1 MDTKRVLWAG
11 CLALLLWSCQGRGR
25 VHGQQFVPASD
36 RASVAP
42 VGAFIAQQYVVETA
56 HFRVMC
62 QDAQFAKEVGAMAE
76 AYRVHLAMHWLGR
89 ELRPWVEK
97 VPLVVQTSPRLPA
110 SGETKYT
117 LMGGDI
123 RSIHMTV
130 CGTKE
135 RILDSVLPHEMT
147 HTVLATH
154 FAPSGKPVPRWADE
168 GACTTVEHISE
179 RSKHDVMLVKFLTD
193 GRGIPFSELFAMREY
208 PSPPFLMPLYA
219 QSYSLCAFLIAQ
231 GGPRRFVQ
239 FLEMG
244 MQTDNWA
251 QAVADSY
258 GYAGLGRLKVAWNT
272 WVSDGGGDVTRYT
285 AAVLSGA
292 PSSHPSPSDPLPSHP
307 SPMNPAVGD
316 LLAVQTKA
324 VNSVSGPVL
333 ADGAATLLAVSGS
346 SEPVS
351 GSSEPDFGSSGAVSS
366 AKATGYYQRQLQ
378 MHQGTRVP
386 ISQLQAPIQVRAG
399 QPSSMQSIGGP
410 LVR

>member
-11 CLALLLWSCQGRGR
+11 CLALLLWNCQGGGWIY
-25 VHGQQFVPASD
+25 GQQFVPVSGRPA
-36 RASVAP
+36 
-42 VGAFIAQQYVVETA
+42 GALIAQQYVVETA

-76 AYRVHLAMHWLGR
+76 AYRVHLAMYWLGH
-89 ELRPWVEK
+89 ELRPWTEK

-208 PSPPFLMPLYA
+208 PSAPYLMPLYA

-258 GYAGLGRLKVAWNT
+258 GYAGLGRLKVAWNA

-285 AAVLSGA
+285 AGAFGVTPSGN
-292 PSSHPSPSDPLPSHP
+292 P
-307 SPMNPAVGD
+307 SPMTPGIGD
-316 LLAVQTKA
+316 LLAVQA
-324 VNSVSGPVL
+324 ASGNSAQAATSSD
-333 ADGAATLLAVSGS
+333 AAATLLAVSGS
-346 SEPVS
+346 SGAGPGS
-351 GSSEPDFGSSGAVSS
+351 AIGSSQGESAVSS
-366 AKATGYYQRQLQ
+366 AKATGFYQRQLQ

-386 ISQLQAPIQVRAG
+386 IHELQAPIQVRAG

>member
-11 CLALLLWSCQGRGR
+11 CLALLLWNCLGSGW
-25 VHGQQFVPASD
+25 VNGQQFVPALD
-36 RASVAP
+36 RPSVAP
-42 VGAFIAQQYVVETA
+42 VGAVIGQQYVVETA

-89 ELRPWVEK
+89 ELRPWLEK

-168 GACTTVEHISE
+168 GACTTVEHLSE

-208 PSPPFLMPLYA
+208 PSPPYLMPLYA

-285 AAVLSGA
+285 AAALSGT
-292 PSSHPSPSDPLPSHP
+292 PSNHPSL
-307 SPMNPAVGD
+307 MNPAVGD
-316 LLAVQTKA
+316 LLAVQSKA
-324 VNSVSGPVL
+324 GNTVPGPVMTG
-333 ADGAATLLAVSGS
+333 GAATMLAVSGS
-346 SEPVS
+346 SGAVS
-351 GSSEPDFGSSGAVSS
+351 GSSESVSS

-378 MHQGTRVP
+378 IHQGTRVP
-386 ISQLQAPIQVRAG
+386 ISELQAPIQVRAG

>member
-11 CLALLLWSCQGRGR
+11 CLALLLWNCQGGWI
-25 VHGQQFVPASD
+25 VYGQQFVPVSD
-36 RASVAP
+36 RGAVVAASASVPAS
-42 VGAFIAQQYVVETA
+42 GLISQQYVVETA

-89 ELRPWVEK
+89 ELRPWAEK

-130 CGTKE
+130 SGTKE

-193 GRGIPFSELFAMREY
+193 GRGIPFSQLFAMREY
-208 PSPPFLMPLYA
+208 PSPPYLMPLYA

-258 GYAGLGRLKVAWNT
+258 GYAGLGRLKVAWNA
-272 WVSDGGGDVTRYT
+272 WVSDGGGDVARYT
-285 AAVLSGA
+285 AASLGGAASNNPSIAAPGSGDIA
-292 PSSHPSPSDPLPSHP
+292 SVQPS
-307 SPMNPAVGD
+307 G
-316 LLAVQTKA
+316 
-324 VNSVSGPVL
+324 NSVQGI
-333 ADGAATLLAVSGS
+333 AATDGAATMLAVT
-346 SEPVS
+346 
-351 GSSEPDFGSSGAVSS
+351 GSSGATQGVAAGSPQGESAVSS
-366 AKATGYYQRQLQ
+366 AKTPGFYQRQLQ

-386 ISQLQAPIQVRAG
+386 ISELQAPIQVRAG